1 MELEISVNI
10 NNKLNK
16 RYLLGI
22 KSNVLVAKQSRSKAN
37 GLKKKTPGNAL
48 TILFKTCWYFLK
60 YCGYSIYSSKLK

>member
-37 GLKKKTPGNAL
+37 GLEKKKNTWKC
-48 TILFKTCWYFLK
+48 IDHSF
-60 YCGYSIYSSKLK
+60 